1 MIIVS
6 KATMGSED
14 SKVNDMGSED
24 SKVNHLGANGMG
36 SFFYDFTAFS
46 FSCARSAVEV

>member
-36 SFFYDFTAFS
+36 NFFYDFTAFS